1 MSLDD
6 EIRQE
11 KQRLQAEIDDSR
23 NREKMEKM
31 LKDADMEHSKIVS
44 KPDSDI

>member
-1 MSLDD
+1 MGVVYRKEGKKSMNLDD

-23 NREKMEKM
+23 NREKMK
-31 LKDADMEHSKIVS
+31 KC
-44 KPDSDI
+44 